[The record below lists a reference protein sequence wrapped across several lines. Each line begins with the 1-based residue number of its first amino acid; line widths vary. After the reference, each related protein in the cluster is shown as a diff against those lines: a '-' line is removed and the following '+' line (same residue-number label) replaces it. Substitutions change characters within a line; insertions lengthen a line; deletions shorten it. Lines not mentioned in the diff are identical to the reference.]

1 MRHILEMNSRTS
13 ISMSAESKHTHF
25 ISCLK
30 DIGPPWGLDK
40 DVDIPFPGFKD
51 ELTAIVHLDKLLQ
64 NGIKAT
70 IFYRYRNMLDDDSS
84 HDDRFYVE
92 FSTKKIDYN
101 YLTNE
106 IVKQYI
112 DCFTPYSLFVYN
124 EKVIYE
130 DFERTRSKNFRNYIA
145 RFTPVF
151 YIDRDLSYR
160 ALRLSIPELKQ
171 KLISHA
177 EKVRV
182 IHDGV
187 LVIFKSSPLDLES
200 SNEVNKYISK
210 LLMKEGDKV

>member
-13 ISMSAESKHTHF
+13 SSMSAESKHTGF

-30 DIGPPWGLDK
+30 EIGPPWGLDK

-51 ELTAIVHLDKLLQ
+51 ELTAIVHLNKLLQ

-92 FSTKKIDYN
+92 FSTRKNDYH
-101 YLTNE
+101 YLVNE
-106 IVKQYI
+106 VVKQYI
-112 DCFTPYSLFVYN
+112 DCFNPYSLFVYN

-130 DFERTRSKNFRNYIA
+130 DFEKTRSKNFREYIA

-151 YIDRDLSYR
+151 YIDSDLSYR
-160 ALRLSIPELKQ
+160 ALGLTLREFEQ
-171 KLISHA
+171 KLIRHV
-177 EKVRV
+177 EKMTM
-182 IHDGV
+182 IHNGA

-200 SNEVNKYISK
+200 SNEVNEYISE
-210 LLMKEGDKV
+210 LLIKER